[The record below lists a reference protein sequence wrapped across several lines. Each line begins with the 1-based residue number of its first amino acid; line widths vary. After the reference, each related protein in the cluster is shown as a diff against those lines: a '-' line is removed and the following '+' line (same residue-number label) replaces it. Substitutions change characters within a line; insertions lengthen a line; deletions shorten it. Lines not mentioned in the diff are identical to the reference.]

1 MQELTME
8 QLSQVSGG
16 NSVIGQIGAGVGAAA
31 QSAAAAAGQFAA
43 GIGSLFSQP
52 YVAAS
57 PGSALN
63 DTTGSSGL
71 RHLF

>member
-16 NSVIGQIGAGVGAAA
+16 NSVIGQIGGSVGAAV
-31 QSAAAAAGQFAA
+31 QSAAAAAGQIAA
-43 GIGSLFSQP
+43 GVGSLFAQP

-63 DTTGSSGL
+63 DTVGSSGL
-71 RHLF
+71 RHLV